1 MSGSRDSRTEMSS
14 STMNTMGLAI
24 GLARDMVEG
33 LGIGARLVTAL
44 IPHLYLLPLLPVGK

>member
-24 GLARDMVEG
+24 GVARDMVEG
-33 LGIGARLVTAL
+33 LGIGARLVLSSFLTF
-44 IPHLYLLPLLPVGK
+44 IYYLCCP